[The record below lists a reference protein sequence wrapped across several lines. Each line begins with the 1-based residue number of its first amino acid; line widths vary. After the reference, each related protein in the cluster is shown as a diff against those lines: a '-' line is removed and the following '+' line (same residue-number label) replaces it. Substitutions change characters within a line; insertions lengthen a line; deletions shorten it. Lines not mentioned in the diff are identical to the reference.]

1 MKLKHNIAICRV
13 SSTNILEIFKD
24 SKNGLECSSD
34 LEKVKIRTT
43 IFVKSE
49 EAEE

>member
-13 SSTNILEIFKD
+13 SSTNILESFKD